1 MIYVIVG
8 LGLTV
13 AFAVGHRLGYIKGVD
28 DTFRLVKDW
37 DDICGQIENALKDFD
52 ENK

>member
-28 DTFRLVKDW
+28 DAFQIVDMCK
-37 DDICGQIENALKDFD
+37 QIEDALRDFD
-52 ENK
+52 EE

>member
-13 AFAVGHRLGYIKGVD
+13 AFAVGHRLGYVKGVD
-28 DTFRLVKDW
+28 DAFQLVDMCK
-37 DDICGQIENALKDFD
+37 QIEDALKDLD
-52 ENK
+52 DGKSN

>member
-28 DTFRLVKDW
+28 DAFQLV
-37 DDICGQIENALKDFD
+37 DICKQIENTLKDFD
-52 ENK
+52 DGK